1 MPLSPLTFTGI
12 SSFSDD
18 FQAILDRSVSIAS
31 LPARALEQE
40 QAGLMTRK
48 MAAAELRSAVAGLAA
63 ALHELGGLG
72 QGGALRAASSSSAV
86 QATAGAGAAP
96 GLYRITNITSLA
108 SQAVLRSAAGYA
120 DTDATPVSD
129 GGGVLELVVD
139 GVSHTITL
147 GSGQDNLAGLRDA
160 INAGGYGLTATIL
173 DAGEAAGS
181 QRYYLSVA
189 SSQTGARTVELRT
202 TPGNAGSN
210 MLAVVSP
217 GSNASF
223 ELNGVAMTSTT
234 NTISGA
240 IPGVTLELKATTA
253 AGSAVDITV
262 GLDAGPVSAALDRF
276 VSAYNDLVEKLDA
289 QAGKTAGPLAGE
301 SIVNDL
307 RAALR
312 EITGYRTDQPRGS
325 LFELGISISSDGVMS
340 FDHSVL
346 QSLTAE
352 DFQRIL
358 DFFGDGST
366 GLSAL
371 ETRLSHY
378 SDPLAGALTAYIQNL
393 DRTDERLTEQINA
406 IYERVEA
413 TRQTLVARLQAA
425 DTLLARLEGQQTM
438 LDAAIESLNTVAF
451 GKRRES

>member
-72 QGGALRAASSSSAV
+72 QGGALRASSSSTAV

-108 SQAVLRSAAGYA
+108 SQAVLRSAAGFA
-120 DTDATPVSD
+120 DTDTTPVS

-147 GSGQDNLAGLRDA
+147 ASGQDSLAGLRDA

-189 SSQTGARTVELRT
+189 SNQTGARTIELRT
-202 TPGNAGSN
+202 TPGDAGSN

-223 ELNGVAMTSTT
+223 ELNGVAMTSKT

-262 GLDAGPVSAALDRF
+262 GLDAAPVSAALDRF
-276 VSAYNDLVEKLDA
+276 VSAYNDLVGKLDA

-325 LFELGISISSDGVMS
+325 LFELGISIWSDGVMS
-340 FDHSVL
+340 FDHSVV

-352 DFQRIL
+352 DFQRVL
-358 DFFGDGST
+358 DFFGDGSA

-371 ETRLSHY
+371 ESRLSHY
-378 SDPLAGALTAYIQNL
+378 SDPLTGAITSYIQNL